1 MMVIPIKEL
10 KQQHAE
16 VCDLMK
22 VLSILFKNEEVRY
35 SKVTF
40 RLFEELIS
48 SLKNH
53 FSLEDKTLYPNLL
66 THEDSEV
73 KKVAGHFVSGT
84 KAINQFFVK
93 YAHQWSNIESAKADT
108 DAFLRETEGL
118 FDFLK
123 KRIDAEEKQF
133 FAIVEK
139 KDLQSK
145 DLQSVD

>member
-1 MMVIPIKEL
+1 MIPIKEL

-22 VLSILFKNEEVRY
+22 VLSILFKDEEVRH

-48 SLKNH
+48 GLKNH
-53 FSLEDKTLYPNLL
+53 FSLEDRTLYPNLL
-66 THEDSEV
+66 IHEDSEV

-84 KAINQFFVK
+84 KAINQFFTK
-93 YAHQWSNIESAKADT
+93 YARQWNNPEAAKADT
-108 DAFLRETEGL
+108 EAFLRETEGL
-118 FDFLK
+118 FEFLK

-139 KDLQSK
+139 KEAQSK
-145 DLQSVD
+145 DLQPVDC

>member
-1 MMVIPIKEL
+1 MIPIKEL

-22 VLSILFKNEEVRY
+22 VLSILFKDEEVRH

-48 SLKNH
+48 ALKNH
-53 FSLEDKTLYPNLL
+53 FNLEDRTLYPSLL
-66 THEDSEV
+66 IHEDSEV
-73 KKVAGHFVSGT
+73 KRVAGHFVSGT
-84 KAINQFFVK
+84 KAINQFFTK
-93 YAHQWSNIESAKADT
+93 YAHQWSNPESAKTDT
-108 DAFLRETEGL
+108 AAFLRETEGL

-139 KDLQSK
+139 KESQSK
-145 DLQSVD
+145 DLQTVDC